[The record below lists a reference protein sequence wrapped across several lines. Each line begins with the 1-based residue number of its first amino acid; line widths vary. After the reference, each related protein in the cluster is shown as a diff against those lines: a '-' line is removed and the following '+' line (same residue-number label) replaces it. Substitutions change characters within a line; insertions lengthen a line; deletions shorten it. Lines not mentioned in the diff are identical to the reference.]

1 MKNLASTLQD
11 AKEEINIKI
20 NKIIKEKN
28 IPACIMEGILMGVVS
43 DIREQK
49 NTEMF
54 EDIKMMQ
61 IELQKAR
68 TAAKRTLRT
77 ELEQTEEEH
86 PENPEE

>member
-1 MKNLASTLQD
+1 MNNLASTLQEV
-11 AKEEINIKI
+11 KEEITIKI

-54 EDIKMMQ
+54 EEIKMMQ
-61 IELQKAR
+61 AELQKAR
-68 TAAKRTLRT
+68 ATAKRTLRT
-77 ELEQTEEEH
+77 EPEEQPEEEH
-86 PENPEE
+86 LEE